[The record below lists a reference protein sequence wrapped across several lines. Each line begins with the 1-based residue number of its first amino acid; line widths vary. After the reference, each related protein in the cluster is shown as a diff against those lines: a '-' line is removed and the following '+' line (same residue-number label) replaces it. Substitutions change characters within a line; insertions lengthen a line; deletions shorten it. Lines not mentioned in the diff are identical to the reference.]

1 MTKKPETQQEQRPG
15 QVKRKYQVRTV
26 KPESMEKGEVIEGR
40 LLDIQ
45 PGKLSDILCIAV
57 EGQGIKRLWS
67 STVLANSIGR
77 LDIGKYVK
85 IKYKGEE
92 QSSGGRDVKIYDV
105 WVEDIE

>member
-1 MTKKPETQQEQRPG
+1 MAKEKDKKAEQKPETK
-15 QVKRKYQVRTV
+15 KRKWQVRTV
-26 KPESMEKGEVIEGR
+26 KPESLEVGEVVEGR

-57 EGQGIKRLWS
+57 PGQGIKRVWS

-77 LDIGKYVK
+77 LDIGKFVK

-105 WVEDIE
+105 WVEDLE

>member
-1 MTKKPETQQEQRPG
+1 MAKQKAETEQPKQEKT
-15 QVKRKYQVRTV
+15 KRKWQVRTV
-26 KPESMEKGEVIEGR
+26 KPESMEVGEVVEGR

-57 EGQGIKRLWS
+57 AGQGIKRLWS
-67 STVLANSIGR
+67 STVLANSINR
-77 LDIGKYVK
+77 QDVGKFVK